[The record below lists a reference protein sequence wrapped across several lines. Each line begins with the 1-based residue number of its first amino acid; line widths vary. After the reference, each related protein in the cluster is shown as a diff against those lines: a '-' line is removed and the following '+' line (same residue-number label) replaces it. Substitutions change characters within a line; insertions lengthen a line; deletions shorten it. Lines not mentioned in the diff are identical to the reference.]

1 MITSV
6 RPASASP
13 ETAGD
18 LPSSARW
25 RGRLRWVGLGLIGC
39 GLALIPWL
47 FVLAAGLPSS
57 TTASHWSTA
66 WVGFDGLEALGL
78 ITTGVLLNRRDPR
91 RCLAAAVTA
100 TLLAI
105 DAWFDVTTAAPGADQ
120 NTAVA
125 MAVGLEIPLAI
136 VCAVLAARTLPRPE
150 S

>member
-6 RPASASP
+6 RPASGSSEA
-13 ETAGD
+13 AGG
-18 LPSSARW
+18 LHPPARR
-25 RGRLRWVGLGLIGC
+25 RGGLRWVGLGLIGS

-47 FVLAAGLPSS
+47 FVLAVGLPSS
-57 TTASHWSTA
+57 TTASHWPAA
-66 WVGFDGLEALGL
+66 WLGFDGVEALGL

-100 TLLAI
+100 TVLAI
-105 DAWFDVTTAAPGADQ
+105 DAWFDVTTAAPGADLA
-120 NTAVA
+120 TAVA

-136 VCAVLAARTLPRPE
+136 VCAVLAAGTFPRPA

>member
-6 RPASASP
+6 RPASASS

-18 LPSSARW
+18 LQPSARR
-25 RGRLRWVGLGLIGC
+25 RGGLRWVGPGLIGS

-66 WVGFDGLEALGL
+66 WVGFDGMEALGL
-78 ITTGVLLNRRDPR
+78 ITTGILLDRRDRR

-100 TLLAI
+100 TLLTV
-105 DAWFDVTTAAPGADQ
+105 DAWFDVTTATRGADQ
-120 NTAVA
+120 TTAVA
-125 MAVGLEIPLAI
+125 MAVGPEIPLAI
-136 VCAVLAARTLPRPE
+136 VCAVLAARTLPRPA